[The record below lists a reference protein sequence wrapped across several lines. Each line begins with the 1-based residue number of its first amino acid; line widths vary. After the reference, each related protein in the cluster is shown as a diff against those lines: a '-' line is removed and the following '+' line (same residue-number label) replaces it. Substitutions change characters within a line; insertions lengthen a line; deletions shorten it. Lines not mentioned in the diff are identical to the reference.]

1 MSTYVASLTNVAVT
15 RATPTAASLDPLTE
29 SLRMLGVAVLGSA
42 TAVCLMWLV
51 S

>member
-1 MSTYVASLTNVAVT
+1 
-15 RATPTAASLDPLTE
+15 LTE
-29 SLRMLGVAVLGSA
+29 SLRMLGVAVIGSA